1 MGSGERQDSRDSP
14 SEAVSA
20 SEISQPA
27 ALPIE
32 RAGATERASAPASVV
47 RPVSA
52 PAPAL
57 SAAGVGVSA
66 AAGARAAEL
75 AQVPAFTAV
84 PQTIVPVTMNLAELT
99 PALDAAGIE
108 LAQTDPAKL
117 AAVQA
122 RIATEEVTRPLG
134 RERPPRAKVEE
145 VPLVQVQ
152 TRH

>member
-1 MGSGERQDSRDSP
+1 MV
-14 SEAVSA
+14 AVSA
-20 SEISQPA
+20 QPGTGE
-27 ALPIE
+27 LPQ
-32 RAGATERASAPASVV
+32 A
-47 RPVSA
+47 
-52 PAPAL
+52 
-57 SAAGVGVSA
+57 VSA
-66 AAGARAAEL
+66 AI
-75 AQVPAFTAV
+75 
-84 PQTIVPVTMNLAELT
+84 PQTVVPVTMDLTELT

-122 RIATEEVTRPLG
+122 RIASEKETRPLG